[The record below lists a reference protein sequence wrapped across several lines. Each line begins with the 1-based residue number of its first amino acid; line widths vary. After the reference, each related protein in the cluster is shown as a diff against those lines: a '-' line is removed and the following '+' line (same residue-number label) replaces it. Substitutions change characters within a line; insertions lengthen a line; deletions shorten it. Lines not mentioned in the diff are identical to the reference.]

1 MGVRKDTAGQGISI
15 LGKVVRD
22 SLLEE
27 TTYEQRSEWWKD
39 PGKAERTANLGSY
52 SVISDPCLARGY

>member
-1 MGVRKDTAGQGISI
+1 MGVRKATAGQGTPI

-27 TTYEQRSEWWKD
+27 TTYEQRSNDEKTQ
-39 PGKAERTANLGSY
+39 GRQKEQQ
-52 SVISDPCLARGY
+52 I